1 MDKKI
6 VIVEDIEVIRTGLSM
21 MISATDGLNCIGEYE
36 SVEEYEKDIKSI
48 EPDLV
53 IMDIGL
59 PGKSGIDGVRET
71 LKLRPNAI
79 IVMLTIFED
88 SDNIFNAICAG
99 ATGYLLKKTPPAQI
113 IESIKD
119 ALNGGSPMS
128 SPIARK
134 VVNFFKK
141 FVPPDS
147 PKQENLT
154 DREKEILNG
163 LSKGLSYKTIGESLF
178 ISVDTVRYHITKIY
192 KKLHVHSQ
200 SEAVAKA
207 IKKGFLTILTT
218 ISYAV
223 NI

>member
-1 MDKKI
+1 
-6 VIVEDIEVIRTGLSM
+6 
-21 MISATDGLNCIGEYE
+21 
-36 SVEEYEKDIKSI
+36 
-48 EPDLV
+48 
-53 IMDIGL
+53 
-59 PGKSGIDGVRET
+59 
-71 LKLRPNAI
+71 
-79 IVMLTIFED
+79 MLTVFED

-134 VVNFFKK
+134 VVNFFKE

-147 PKQENLT
+147 SKKENLT

-218 ISYAV
+218 ISYVV